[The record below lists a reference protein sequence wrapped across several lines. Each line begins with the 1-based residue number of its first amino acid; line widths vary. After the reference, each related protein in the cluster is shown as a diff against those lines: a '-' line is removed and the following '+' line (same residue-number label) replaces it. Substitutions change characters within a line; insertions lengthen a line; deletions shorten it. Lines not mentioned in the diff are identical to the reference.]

1 MGGGAMPEQG
11 GGKKGKKKSLDA
23 VINVV
28 PAIDLL
34 SCCITFLLYT
44 AVWTQ
49 ISRLQVQQFGSGAP
63 EPPPIGDQQKA
74 LLVTVRV
81 GERGLKLETN
91 EETYPDLPLVQRV
104 RKPPKQAKSEDQL
117 TEDEKLKFRQ
127 DVKGL
132 AEKLKILRASH
143 PEAVSVT
150 IAAEDTVEYGDL
162 VEVIDT
168 CVGEGL
174 VSVSVTEG

>member
-11 GGKKGKKKSLDA
+11 GGGGKRKKKSLDA

-63 EPPPIGDQQKA
+63 EPVVTEPQKQ
-74 LLVTVRV
+74 LLVTLAV
-81 GERGLKLETN
+81 GERGMALSTSGGLAVDIPLQRTGGEVRQDLKTLG
-91 EETYPDLPLVQRV
+91 D
-104 RKPPKQAKSEDQL
+104 
-117 TEDEKLKFRQ
+117 KLKQ
-127 DVKGL
+127 
-132 AEKLKILRASH
+132 LRSDY
-143 PEAVSVT
+143 PETAAVTVS
-150 IAAEDTVEYGDL
+150 AEDTVPYGDL
-162 VEVIDT
+162 VQVIDT
-168 CVGEGL
+168 CVGQGL
-174 VSVSVTEG
+174 VAVSVTGV

>member
-11 GGKKGKKKSLDA
+11 GGGKKKKKSLDA

-34 SCCITFLLYT
+34 SCLITFLLYT

-63 EPPPIGDQQKA
+63 EPQQTEQQKQMI
-74 LLVTVRV
+74 VTLAI
-81 GERGLKLETN
+81 GERGMN
-91 EETYPDLPLVQRV
+91 
-104 RKPPKQAKSEDQL
+104 L
-117 TEDEKLKFRQ
+117 TTTS
-127 DVKGL
+127 GL
-132 AEKLKILRASH
+132 AFEIPLDRTAGAVKQDYKALIERLKQLRADY
-143 PEAVSVT
+143 PETAAITVS
-150 IAAEDTVEYGDL
+150 AEDTVPYGDL

-168 CVGEGL
+168 CVGQGL
-174 VSVSVTEG
+174 TAVSVSGA